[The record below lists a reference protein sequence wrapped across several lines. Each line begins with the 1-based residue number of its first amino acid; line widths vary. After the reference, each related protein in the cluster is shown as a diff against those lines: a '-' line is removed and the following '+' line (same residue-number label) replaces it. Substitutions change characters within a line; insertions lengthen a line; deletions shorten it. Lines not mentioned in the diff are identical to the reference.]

1 MAGEDEGVPDTPTL
15 EDAFTRFFDA
25 KESAAAVPASE
36 SPAKAGPATPAK
48 DPEPEPED
56 KTAEA
61 EQDEEVEPEAEEE
74 EAEAKT
80 DEAEEPEEEEEE
92 TEEEKEDFL
101 TVTAEERAEIEKDPK
116 LKKLHRLMQ
125 ADYTRKTTGISERE
139 RAIESIEGAMRDPE
153 KSADF
158 LAGVYRRQPKI
169 AANALTK
176 IATGEHATDF
186 LVAVGLNDPEQFEKA
201 FDRVREIADSPEERA
216 RYDRAQ
222 SDRQREIDL
231 ESREERIRS
240 QRTTAD
246 LDVLATRLDREAD
259 KFGFDDDEIKDVR
272 DRFKD
277 LVRGRIDRDS
287 GSVKVTETEIKA
299 MVKQERA
306 RLDALYEKAKAR
318 ARTKV
323 AQESQDATKR
333 KAAAA
338 KERHPAG
345 PSPAPR
351 KPVKDKVRFKPP
363 EGKDGLDAYV
373 EHRFGQ

>member
-15 EDAFTRFFDA
+15 EDAFTRFFDE
-25 KESAAAVPASE
+25 KESAAAAPASE
-36 SPAKAGPATPAK
+36 SPAQADPETTDE

-56 KTAEA
+56 KTAEVEEEA
-61 EQDEEVEPEAEEE
+61 EGEVEPEPEE
-74 EAEAKT
+74 EAK
-80 DEAEEPEEEEEE
+80 AEDGEEEEEPE
-92 TEEEKEDFL
+92 DEEEKEDFL
-101 TVTAEERAEIEKDPK
+101 TVTAEELAEIEKDPK

-125 ADYTRKTTGISERE
+125 ADYTRKTTDISERE

-158 LAGVYRRQPKI
+158 LAGVYRRQPVI

-176 IATGEHATDF
+176 IATGEKAVDF
-186 LVAVGLNDPEQFEKA
+186 LVAVGLNDPDQFEKA

-231 ESREERIRS
+231 ESREERIRN

-259 KFGFDDDEIKDVR
+259 KLGFDDDEIKDVR
-272 DRFKD
+272 ARFKD

-287 GSVKVTETEIKA
+287 GSVKVAEAEIKA

-318 ARTKV
+318 ARTKL

-345 PSPAPR
+345 PSPAAR

-363 EGKDGLDAYV
+363 EGVDGLDAYV